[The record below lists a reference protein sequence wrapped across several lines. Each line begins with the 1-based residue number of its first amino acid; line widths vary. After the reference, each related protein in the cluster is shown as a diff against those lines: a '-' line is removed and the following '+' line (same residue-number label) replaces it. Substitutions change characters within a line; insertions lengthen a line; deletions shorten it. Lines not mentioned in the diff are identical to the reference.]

1 MSTRLPLLAVSA
13 LLITAC
19 GPKGAES
26 DAAATPPPNDAQ
38 RAAAIANALG
48 AAPTKGDSI
57 LAANGLTT
65 QQFEELMFRIAA
77 DSTLSAEYQRLTSR

>member
-1 MSTRLPLLAVSA
+1 MSTRLQLLAAAAILMS
-13 LLITAC
+13 AC

-38 RAAAIANALG
+38 RAAAIATALA

-65 QQFEELMFRIAA
+65 QQFEEMMFRIAA
-77 DSTLSAEYQRLTSR
+77 DSTLSAEYQRLTAR